1 METISITIEKSEIQ
15 RIINILIDSQVY
27 QCGVIRQAKEII
39 EDKKSEDTKGYIKL
53 QIEESENRYSL
64 CTKLIEYIES
74 Y

>member
-74 Y
+74 L